1 MNRARFTFAA
11 TLVGAS
17 CLAAAAFAQTP
28 APAPAPAPAPM
39 TSILAGKKFTPPFKG
54 QAEIE
59 FTKPVTKRDKEMVVT
74 TIQVRNTQN
83 APLLRLTID
92 ETWYDKAGGLVTG
105 GKGVI
110 ARLEPGEVGTVKIE
124 TPFNAKMSAN
134 NYNFAHANGTVKPR
148 RVEKLVA
155 ACPRKRHRQATPRGE
170 ARRRH
175 RRERTGGEA
184 GVGDEEEIGRS
195 RIKHQECVQG
205 GPSEVRPFV
214 VLGA

>member
-17 CLAAAAFAQTP
+17 CLAAAAFAQT
-28 APAPAPAPAPM
+28 PAPAPAPAPM

-105 GKGVI
+105 GKGVVNRI
-110 ARLEPGEVGTVKIE
+110 EPGEVATVKIE

-134 NYNFAHANGTVKPR
+134 NYNFSHANGTVKPH
-148 RVEKLVA
+148 RVEKMAGGAEKEPA
-155 ACPRKRHRQATPRGE
+155 AKPAAAK
-170 ARRRH
+170 
-175 RRERTGGEA
+175 
-184 GVGDEEEIGRS
+184 
-195 RIKHQECVQG
+195 KK
-205 GPSEVRPFV
+205 
-214 VLGA
+214 